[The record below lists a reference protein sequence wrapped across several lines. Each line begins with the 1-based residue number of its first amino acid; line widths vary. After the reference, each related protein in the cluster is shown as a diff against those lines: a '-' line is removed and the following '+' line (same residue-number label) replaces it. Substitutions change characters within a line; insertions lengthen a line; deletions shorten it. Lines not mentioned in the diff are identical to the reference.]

1 MGRYRKSMKDSLR
14 EARLYGIEETTSYP
28 PNEINK
34 KKHAAYKDPK
44 RGEHEIIKKED
55 DDPSV
60 SDISKGLKIDKK
72 TVKKVMGEK
81 LDALISEGP
90 NDQQIKT
97 LKTIMEPHRGG
108 KISADGGLKLIKM
121 MDKFKRKE
129 DLVDLFK
136 ADIPFVSALAAGRLI
151 RDHGMSGSQVN
162 KLKEELEEGY
172 TDARTKAYREHRA
185 KLDAARAK
193 RLEQKKS
200 KLSQKVQENIMD
212 FNREI
217 YLEEN
222 NMNVLKDIVLKKSAK
237 PVKFKDGSMKV
248 DLFTASA
255 ITQVYNKVN
264 MDNKKKLENMVNG
277 TKKQFQTMSGKI
289 MKMVGK

>member
-1 MGRYRKSMKDSLR
+1 MTISWKEVSPYSGQPV
-14 EARLYGIEETTSYP
+14 EEDAPTNFAGQGSGVAMP
-28 PNEINK
+28 PDALMK
-34 KKHAAYKDPK
+34 KKKK
-44 RGEHEIIKKED
+44 R
-55 DDPSV
+55 
-60 SDISKGLKIDKK
+60 L
-72 TVKKVMGEK
+72 
-81 LDALISEGP
+81 L
-90 NDQQIKT
+90 
-97 LKTIMEPHRGG
+97 
-108 KISADGGLKLIKM
+108 
-121 MDKFKRKE
+121 
-129 DLVDLFK
+129 
-136 ADIPFVSALAAGRLI
+136 
-151 RDHGMSGSQVN
+151 
-162 KLKEELEEGY
+162 
-172 TDARTKAYREHRA
+172 DARTKAYREHRA
-185 KLDAARAK
+185 KLDAARAR

>member
-1 MGRYRKSMKDSLR
+1 MQEQKH
-14 EARLYGIEETTSYP
+14 IENTE
-28 PNEINK
+28 
-34 KKHAAYKDPK
+34 
-44 RGEHEIIKKED
+44 
-55 DDPSV
+55 
-60 SDISKGLKIDKK
+60 
-72 TVKKVMGEK
+72 
-81 LDALISEGP
+81 
-90 NDQQIKT
+90 Q
-97 LKTIMEPHRGG
+97 
-108 KISADGGLKLIKM
+108 
-121 MDKFKRKE
+121 
-129 DLVDLFK
+129 
-136 ADIPFVSALAAGRLI
+136 
-151 RDHGMSGSQVN
+151 
-162 KLKEELEEGY
+162 
-172 TDARTKAYREHRA
+172 

-222 NMNVLKDIVLKKSAK
+222 NMNVLKDITLKKSAK

-277 TKKQFQTMSGKI
+277 TKKQFQTMSSKI